1 VSEPQV
7 FQYSFKLETTAKGL
21 ITPTVT
27 IHSNDADAGRAL
39 AVKQYAE
46 LKKELEA

>member
-1 VSEPQV
+1 
-7 FQYSFKLETTAKGL
+7 
-21 ITPTVT
+21 VT

-46 LKKELEA
+46 LIKDLQVNGFSVASERVKAA